1 MSLSV
6 QDITTRVQRQF
17 GDEANSQ
24 VSQQDVIRWI
34 NDAMREIAHANK
46 LLQVKAV
53 TDTLISIPTYALPTD
68 ISKLYSVKYNGVT
81 LSVLSIAQVDNLV
94 GVQDQTIQQGYPTGT
109 PTHYWIWAGQ
119 INLWPAPDSALVGGL
134 IAYYTR
140 TPIPVGAPTDVPE
153 LPDEYHGRIVE
164 YCLAQAFE
172 LDENF
177 EVANAKMAA
186 FKQGIVEQKDNDQEQ
201 QESYPFITDL
211 DDEGTYYAT
220 R

>member
-6 QDITTRVQRQF
+6 QDILTRVQRQF

-24 VSQQDVIRWI
+24 ITQADVIRWI

-53 TDTLISIPTYALPTD
+53 TDTIVNTGTYALPTD
-68 ISKLYSVKYNGVT
+68 ISKLYSVKYNGQT
-81 LSVLSIAQVDNLV
+81 LNVLSIAEVDNLI
-94 GVQDQTIQQGYPTGT
+94 GVQDMTIQQGYPTGT
-109 PTHYWIWAGQ
+109 PTHYWIWANQ

-140 TPIPVGAPTDVPE
+140 TPTQVVGVGDTPE
-153 LPDEYHGRIVE
+153 LPDEYHGRILE
-164 YCLAQAFE
+164 YCLAQAYE
-172 LDENF
+172 LDENY

-186 FKQGIVEQKDNDQEQ
+186 FKEGVMSQKDNDQEQ

-211 DDEGTYYAT
+211 DDEAYYYAT